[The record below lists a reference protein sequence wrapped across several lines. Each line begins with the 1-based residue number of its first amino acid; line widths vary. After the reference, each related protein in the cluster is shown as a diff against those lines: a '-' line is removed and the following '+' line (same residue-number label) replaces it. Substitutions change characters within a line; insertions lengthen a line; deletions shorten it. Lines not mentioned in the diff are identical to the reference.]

1 MSKLSVYYRYEITNS
16 IYKSIGGADS
26 LKEARSLIKK
36 SIQEDK
42 DHGFKTSRE
51 DYHIFMLNRRTG
63 ERLKEVV

>member
-1 MSKLSVYYRYEITNS
+1 MYKDYFRYEITNGLRVC
-16 IYKSIGGADS
+16 IGGADN
-26 LKEARSLIKK
+26 LKEARKFIRESLKD
-36 SIQEDK
+36 DK